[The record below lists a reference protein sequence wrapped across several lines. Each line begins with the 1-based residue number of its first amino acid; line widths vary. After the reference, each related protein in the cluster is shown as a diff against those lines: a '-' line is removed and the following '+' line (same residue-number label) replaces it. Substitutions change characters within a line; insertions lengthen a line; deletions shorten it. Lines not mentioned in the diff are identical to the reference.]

1 MPPRR
6 PQVSWLAVRHI
17 NPCMDEGRPTLEEI
31 IQQAYVFG
39 LRHIEIY
46 RGFLASREPGYLTR
60 IREALDRNELQVSQI
75 TCAPDFTHPDPSV
88 RQAEYADMLEWVATA
103 RTLGAAG
110 VRVTAGCV
118 HEGVAREEAIRW
130 AVEGLSRLGDHAEPL
145 GVKLGFENHYRDK
158 RWASN
163 DFCFHTA
170 EFLDVFEGLRD
181 TPVGVNFDASNQL
194 MTGEDPLPVLEVV
207 KHKVWHMHASDRRP
221 GEYTHT
227 AIGEGAVDFDALFGC
242 LAGIGYAGFISLEDG
257 QAEGDAGTQRSLRFV
272 RGKVVEH
279 WG

>member
-1 MPPRR
+1 MGPSR
-6 PQVSWLAVRHI
+6 PQVSWLAVRYI

-31 IQQAYVFG
+31 IEQAYVLG
-39 LRHIEIY
+39 LRYMEIY
-46 RGFLASREPGYLTR
+46 RGFLRSREPEYLR
-60 IREALDRNELQVSQI
+60 HIRALLDRNELGVSQI
-75 TCAPDFTHPDPSV
+75 TCAPDFTHPDLSA
-88 RQAEYADMLEWVATA
+88 REAEYEDMLQWVETA
-103 RTLGAAG
+103 HALHAVG

-118 HEGVAREEAIRW
+118 HEGVAREDSIRW
-130 AVEGLSRLGDHAEPL
+130 AVENLSRLGDHAEAR

-158 RWASN
+158 RWTSN

-227 AIGEGAVDFDALFGC
+227 VIGEGAVDFDALFSC
-242 LAGIGYAGFISLEDG
+242 LADIGYAGFVSLEDG
-257 QAEGDAGTQRSLRFV
+257 QTEGDAGTRRSLQFV
-272 RGKVVEH
+272 RGSIAGI
-279 WG
+279 WR